1 MKAQYERFVAWQKD
15 VERVHEEHKEK
26 FREAK
31 RFIETVNIYFVK
43 KILNKPFP
51 HFSVKRR
58 KHSFK
63 TGK

>member
-43 KILNKPFP
+43 IQYIVYMFY
-51 HFSVKRR
+51 
-58 KHSFK
+58 
-63 TGK
+63 